1 MCGIAAILCHDRN
14 TTVHPAKMLGDS
26 IRRLMNRGYDSMGF
40 RIMCAPLSEQQSA
53 IFEEKAIGVGCH
65 DKIRESLDRIPHMN
79 GFWNGI
85 AHTRWATHGCVSIRN
100 THPISDDHGSVIVHN
115 GIIEN
120 EAVLRAQL
128 RLRGVVFTTDT
139 DTEVMIRWISLIRT
153 DPASPDEWRTVVSDV
168 LSNIEGTYGIVVQ
181 SDRFPGCLLCAR
193 RGSPLLVG
201 QSLDGSIAM
210 AVSEKSGFH
219 PLIHH
224 YYELNHN
231 DVVILENDGERITV
245 RGGVDGSPSI
255 EVGPRDDYD
264 YRKDEASTCHEIR
277 SQKDT
282 LMRAINYGARV
293 RGGRVVLGGLMRIRD
308 RLIGCRI
315 LYILGCGTSYY
326 AAMIGAR
333 FFRRV
338 CPSIDLVLAMD
349 ASEFAFDV
357 LHRGMDES
365 SCCIVISQSGET
377 FDLFQ
382 VIRGLR
388 GDRPGIALVGIINVV
403 DSMIARSVDAGVY
416 MNCGREI
423 GVASTKSFTASLVIL
438 FLIAHHI
445 RELHGSDETVP
456 MILPAIVEM
465 SDGVGSFIESHDQTI
480 LDIASRFLA
489 FENILI
495 VGRGSDY
502 LIGLEGA
509 LKIKELAYVHSEAC
523 SSSTLKHGPLAL
535 IGADTPVIFL
545 MTDKEHHAQAM
556 NSIREISAR
565 EGRILLISSS
575 TDVVS
580 TDMGTFIVPEMP
592 NLPCFPN
599 IYAIVFL
606 QLFAYHLAIL
616 KGHNPDFPR
625 NLAKVVTVA

>member
-1 MCGIAAILCHDRN
+1 
-14 TTVHPAKMLGDS
+14 MLGDS

-40 RIMCAPLSEQQSA
+40 RIMCLPLSEPSPT
-53 IFEEKAIGVGCH
+53 IFEEKAVGVGCH

-120 EAVLRAQL
+120 EAVLRTQL
-128 RLRGVVFTTDT
+128 QRQGVVFTTDT
-139 DTEVMIRWISLIRT
+139 DTEVMIRWMSLLRT
-153 DPASPDEWRTVVSDV
+153 DAASPDEWRTVVSDV
-168 LSNIEGTYGIVVQ
+168 LSKIEGTYGIVVQ

-219 PLIHH
+219 ALIHH

-245 RGGVDGSPSI
+245 RGGIVDSPSI
-255 EVGPRDDYD
+255 EVGVRDDYD
-264 YRKDEASTCHEIR
+264 YQKDEASTYHEIR

-308 RLIGCRI
+308 RLLGCRI

-338 CPSIDLVLAMD
+338 CPSIDLVMAMD
-349 ASEFAFDV
+349 ASELAFDA
-357 LHRGMDES
+357 LHRGGMDDS

-388 GDRPGIALVGIINVV
+388 RDRPGITLIGIINVV

-438 FLIAHHI
+438 FLIAHHV
-445 RELHGSDETVP
+445 RELHRSDET
-456 MILPAIVEM
+456 MILPAIAEM
-465 SDGVGSFIESHDQTI
+465 SDGVGAFIESHDQTI
-480 LDIASRFLA
+480 LDIASRFIG

-495 VGRGSDY
+495 VGKGTDY

-545 MTDKEHHAQAM
+545 MTDQEHHAQAM

-565 EGRILLISSS
+565 EGRILLITSHAH
-575 TDVVS
+575 VS
-580 TDMGTFIVPEMP
+580 TEMGTFIVPKMP
-592 NLPCFPN
+592 DLPCFPN

-606 QLFAYHLAIL
+606 QMFAYHLAVL